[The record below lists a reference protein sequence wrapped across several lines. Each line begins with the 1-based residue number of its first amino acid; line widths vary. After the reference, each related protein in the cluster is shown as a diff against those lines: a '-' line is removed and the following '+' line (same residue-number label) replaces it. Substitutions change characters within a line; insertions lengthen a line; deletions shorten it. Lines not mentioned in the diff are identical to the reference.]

1 MVNMNN
7 AEISVCDKILLQS
20 DLNWYITKD
29 TILNRK
35 VSELAV
41 EYYIVDTIS
50 NKKIIFIV
58 KQQYI
63 GGHIK

>member
-41 EYYIVDTIS
+41 EYYIIDTIS
-50 NKKIIFIV
+50 NKKIISIV
-58 KQQYI
+58 K
-63 GGHIK
+63 

>member
-7 AEISVCDKILLQS
+7 AEISVCDK
-20 DLNWYITKD
+20 
-29 TILNRK
+29 ILNRK

-50 NKKIIFIV
+50 NKKIISIV
-58 KQQYI
+58 K
-63 GGHIK
+63 

>member
-7 AEISVCDKILLQS
+7 AEISVCDKILLHS

-50 NKKIIFIV
+50 NKKIISIV
-58 KQQYI
+58 K
-63 GGHIK
+63 

>member
-29 TILNRK
+29 TIINRK

-41 EYYIVDTIS
+41 EYYIIDTIS
-50 NKKIIFIV
+50 NKKIISIV
-58 KQQYI
+58 K
-63 GGHIK
+63 

>member
-7 AEISVCDKILLQS
+7 AEISVCDKIPLQS

-41 EYYIVDTIS
+41 EYYVVDTIS
-50 NKKIIFIV
+50 NKKIISIV
-58 KQQYI
+58 K
-63 GGHIK
+63 

>member
-1 MVNMNN
+1 MNN

-41 EYYIVDTIS
+41 EYYVVDTIS
-50 NKKIIFIV
+50 NKKIISIV
-58 KQQYI
+58 K
-63 GGHIK
+63 

>member
-58 KQQYI
+58 K
-63 GGHIK
+63 

>member
-41 EYYIVDTIS
+41 DTIS
-50 NKKIIFIV
+50 NKKIISIV
-58 KQQYI
+58 K
-63 GGHIK
+63 

>member
-41 EYYIVDTIS
+41 EYYAVDTIS
-50 NKKIIFIV
+50 NKKIISIV
-58 KQQYI
+58 K
-63 GGHIK
+63 

>member
-29 TILNRK
+29 IILNRK

-41 EYYIVDTIS
+41 EYSIINTIN
-50 NKKIIFIV
+50 NKKIISTV
-58 KQQYI
+58 R
-63 GGHIK
+63 

>member
-50 NKKIIFIV
+50 NKKIISIV
-58 KQQYI
+58 K
-63 GGHIK
+63 

>member
-41 EYYIVDTIS
+41 EYYVVDTIS
-50 NKKIIFIV
+50 NKKIISIV
-58 KQQYI
+58 K
-63 GGHIK
+63 